1 MKPISHILKKES
13 PVLLCRELVWRA
25 RKKLTRKHLLKLT
38 DKPPRL
44 ALRQVG
50 YYRFQDSDI
59 SDQKRNSIAGF
70 ATEISAGRF
79 PFLGYG
85 TVDLG
90 FPPQWNRDFVAK
102 AEWPQTPVL
111 LRACIRHDGSDV
123 KVPYELSR
131 LQFLPIL
138 GKAHKLTGN
147 ESYRESAKKL
157 VSDWILSN
165 PVGVGVNWTVAME
178 AALRA
183 MSICFLLDLMGPIR
197 PDEQRWLQPVVRS
210 LWEHLV
216 YVEAHN
222 EFSHLVRSNHYLS
235 NIVGLYCLSV
245 FLEGEG
251 MKGRRDR
258 YKRLIQREI
267 LHQVYEDG
275 GDHEGSTGYHV
286 LVTQLFTSAMLLMRT
301 QQVNVPHRYV
311 ERLQGMY
318 QFLAELSNP
327 AGELPMIGDCDDG
340 RVELLSDDLQQMITL
355 SVEKRNSLRVPSL
368 VGIGS
373 ALFGASQGT
382 ADDASW
388 YGLEPTAQTTTTPVR
403 RHVSVFPQSG
413 IAMARKGDAEV
424 VFCATPNGIRG
435 KGSHT
440 HNDKLG
446 VVLRIDGQELLGDS
460 GTCCYTRD
468 AATRNR
474 FRMTASHNT
483 IVVDNLEQNKI
494 LMDTNSLF
502 ILSDDAAVSS
512 IEHVSTEK
520 EVALSASHFGYRAI
534 GVTHSRRVRVQEQN
548 SVILEDVLV
557 GGGHHTIEANFHIDP
572 AWEIT
577 SVENLGKSVRAE
589 VSGPR
594 RVSLEFSAPAELHGD
609 KQPTQISRTFGSSIP
624 ASKIHLSAETALPFT
639 LTTRITWQ

>member
-1 MKPISHILKKES
+1 
-13 PVLLCRELVWRA
+13 
-25 RKKLTRKHLLKLT
+25 
-38 DKPPRL
+38 
-44 ALRQVG
+44 
-50 YYRFQDSDI
+50 
-59 SDQKRNSIAGF
+59 
-70 ATEISAGRF
+70 
-79 PFLGYG
+79 
-85 TVDLG
+85 
-90 FPPQWNRDFVAK
+90 
-102 AEWPQTPVL
+102 
-111 LRACIRHDGSDV
+111 
-123 KVPYELSR
+123 
-131 LQFLPIL
+131 
-138 GKAHKLTGN
+138 
-147 ESYRESAKKL
+147 
-157 VSDWILSN
+157 
-165 PVGVGVNWTVAME
+165 
-178 AALRA
+178 
-183 MSICFLLDLMGPIR
+183 
-197 PDEQRWLQPVVRS
+197 
-210 LWEHLV
+210 
-216 YVEAHN
+216 
-222 EFSHLVRSNHYLS
+222 
-235 NIVGLYCLSV
+235 
-245 FLEGEG
+245 
-251 MKGRRDR
+251 
-258 YKRLIQREI
+258 
-267 LHQVYEDG
+267 
-275 GDHEGSTGYHV
+275 
-286 LVTQLFTSAMLLMRT
+286 
-301 QQVNVPHRYV
+301 
-311 ERLQGMY
+311 
-318 QFLAELSNP
+318 
-327 AGELPMIGDCDDG
+327 
-340 RVELLSDDLQQMITL
+340 
-355 SVEKRNSLRVPSL
+355 
-368 VGIGS
+368 
-373 ALFGASQGT
+373 
-382 ADDASW
+382 
-388 YGLEPTAQTTTTPVR
+388 
-403 RHVSVFPQSG
+403 
-413 IAMARKGDAEV
+413 MARKGDAEV